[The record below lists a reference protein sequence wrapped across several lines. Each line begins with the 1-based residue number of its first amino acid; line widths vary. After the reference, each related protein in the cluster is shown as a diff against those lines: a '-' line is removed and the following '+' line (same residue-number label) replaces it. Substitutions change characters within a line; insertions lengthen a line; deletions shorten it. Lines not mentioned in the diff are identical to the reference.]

1 MILRSTL
8 FILAILSLVAGC
20 AVGLRLGYQ
29 LFTTGFSAKTEPHAA
44 EVYMARR
51 IRHLAIPIERRNTPN
66 PVPRTSDMMEESL
79 AHFADHCA
87 TCHANDGSGNT
98 EIGQNLYPK
107 APDMRQQRT
116 QSLSDGEIYFI
127 IHNGV
132 RLTGMPAWGPPSGPD
147 NDSWALVHFIRRLP
161 NLTADELKD
170 MEQFNPHSPMEMKEE
185 KEEEDFLNGNTEK
198 K

>member
-1 MILRSTL
+1 M
-8 FILAILSLVAGC
+8 FKKLAILILILVVLAGI
-20 AVGLRLGYQ
+20 GLWWLVSSG
-29 LFTTGFSAKTEPHAA
+29 GFSARQQPTALEAA
-44 EVYMARR
+44 LARTARGMAIPSEAKQTKNPVTLTPELMQEARR
-51 IRHLAIPIERRNTPN
+51 
-66 PVPRTSDMMEESL
+66 
-79 AHFADHCA
+79 HFADHCA

-98 EIGQNLYPK
+98 EMGQNLYPK

-116 QSLSDGEIYFI
+116 QSLTDGEIYFV

-132 RLTGMPAWGPPSGPD
+132 RLTGMPAWGPPTGPD

-161 NLTADELKD
+161 DLSADELKD

-185 KEEEDFLNGNTEK
+185 KEEEDFLNGNAEK

>member
-1 MILRSTL
+1 MKKV
-8 FILAILSLVAGC
+8 AILVLVLLLLAG
-20 AVGLRLGYQ
+20 VGLWWIVSSG
-29 LFTTGFSAKTEPHAA
+29 GFSARQQPTALEASLARAA
-44 EVYMARR
+44 RGMAIPSSAKETKNPVLLTPDLMQEARR
-51 IRHLAIPIERRNTPN
+51 
-66 PVPRTSDMMEESL
+66 
-79 AHFADHCA
+79 HFADHCA
-87 TCHANDGSGNT
+87 SCHANDGSGNT

-107 APDMRQQRT
+107 APDMRQPRT